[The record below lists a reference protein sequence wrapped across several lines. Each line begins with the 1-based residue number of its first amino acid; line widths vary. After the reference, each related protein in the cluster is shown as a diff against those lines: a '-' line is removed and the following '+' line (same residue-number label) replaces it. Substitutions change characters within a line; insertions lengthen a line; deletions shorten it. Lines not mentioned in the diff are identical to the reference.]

1 MILVV
6 AQGSSILEMR
16 CLAAVGERER
26 ERERQEMV
34 NSVISDQESQNIYF
48 MHTAY
53 GLIVVNI

>member
-26 ERERQEMV
+26 EEMV

-48 MHTAY
+48 MHMAY

>member
-26 ERERQEMV
+26 ERQEMV

-48 MHTAY
+48 MHMAY